1 MRKIIRPPAAK
12 RNTSRGRGISIVAN
26 RRSTY
31 VATVAEVEVD
41 RQTGVV
47 ALKRMVVAVDPGIV
61 VNPKAIEAQ
70 IEGATLF
77 SSSRALKEEVK
88 YDRTALTTV
97 DWVTYPILR
106 FVEVPDI
113 EVVLVNRP
121 DLLPGGVGE
130 PPNTTPAGDRQRDLR
145 CNRCAC
151 SSGAV
156 HARADQGRASDIVVA
171 NGANRNVEAFL
182 GNRLD
187 RA

>member
-1 MRKIIRPPAAK
+1 LRKIIRPPAAK

-26 RRSTY
+26 QRSTY

-130 PPNTTPAGDRQRDLR
+130 PPNTTPAAAIGNAIYDAIGVRVRQAPFTPERIKAAL
-145 CNRCAC
+145 
-151 SSGAV
+151 
-156 HARADQGRASDIVVA
+156 QT
-171 NGANRNVEAFL
+171 
-182 GNRLD
+182 
-187 RA
+187 